1 MFTIQETHYAKKG
14 KFKLDKFVIF
24 ESIRKSRMKG
34 GSMLGVHVDLN
45 PVLVKEFSDDFELL
59 VVEVKAGNTL
69 IRIIPGYGPQ
79 ENWDYKDKTLFFEA
93 LDSEIACSEL
103 EGKPVIISSDAN
115 SKLGSTFIEND
126 PHEQSRNGKL
136 LADIIERHALI
147 VVNGVKEKCVGL
159 ITRERHTVDG
169 TEKSVINF
177 VITSSTLIKHI
188 EKMHIDDRRVNVL
201 KSLLKKGDK
210 KLKKTESDHNIIH
223 TKLNIPWTV
232 KCDKPYEVFNFK
244 DKTSQE
250 TFFSLTNETE
260 TLAEIFDSTK
270 TLDMQIKK
278 FLKRLDGFVH
288 QCF

>member
-24 ESIRKSRMKG
+24 ESIRKSRIKG

-59 VVEVKAGNTL
+59 VVEVKAGNTS

-79 ENWDYKDKTLFFEA
+79 ENWDYKDKPLFFEA

-103 EGKPVIISSDAN
+103 EGKPVIISLDAN

-147 VVNGVKEKCVGL
+147 VVNGEKEKCVGL

-188 EKMHIDDRRVNVL
+188 EKIHIDDRSVNVL
-201 KSLLKKGDK
+201 TSLLKKGDK
-210 KLKKTESDHNIIH
+210 KLKKAESDHNIIH
-223 TKLNIPWTV
+223 TN
-232 KCDKPYEVFNFK
+232 
-244 DKTSQE
+244 
-250 TFFSLTNETE
+250 
-260 TLAEIFDSTK
+260 
-270 TLDMQIKK
+270 
-278 FLKRLDGFVH
+278 
-288 QCF
+288 